1 MKRSE
6 STKSSM
12 SAWLVVLQKELRD
25 ASRDRRAILSLLIL
39 PVLGPLM
46 MYYLFNMIIDI
57 GERALDVELPV
68 AGAQYAPDLIDHLR
82 QNGIAIVDFTASLS
96 ADGGITEAEIRR
108 RIALREQDF
117 VLVVPPDFSQR
128 IAESGTSNV
137 ELLFD
142 SSRTASGAKVG
153 RVQALID
160 AWGRET
166 AALRLMIRGI
176 DPALI
181 RPVAIGR
188 IDVASSQARAQALLS
203 MIPMLV
209 IMAAFMSGVG
219 IAVDATAGERE
230 RKSLEPLLVNPVH
243 RSQLV
248 VGKWLAAAL
257 FSVTGLV
264 LVMGGNLYAMSQVPL
279 EQLGVS
285 FLIGPRELLGML
297 LVTVP
302 IAFFATSLQMF
313 VGLFAKSFKDA
324 QVYIGLMSLLPMLPY
339 FYNLMNTEGRA
350 LWMSLVPML
359 GQNMLL
365 TDVLSGRPPA
375 LLDMALAVAAL
386 LCWSLVF
393 IVLATKMLKRERIIF
408 S

>member
-1 MKRSE
+1 M
-6 STKSSM
+6 M
-12 SAWLVVLQKELRD
+12 PWLVVLQKELRD
-25 ASRDRRAILSLLIL
+25 ASRDRRAVISLFIL
-39 PVLGPLM
+39 PVMGPLM
-46 MYYLFNMIIDI
+46 IYFLFNMIIDI
-57 GERALDVELPV
+57 GERALDIDLPV
-68 AGAQYAPDLIDHLR
+68 AGADYAPDLIDHLR
-82 QNGIAIVDFTASLS
+82 QNGIE
-96 ADGGITEAEIRR
+96 ITPLPAAESGSTDPAVLEAEIRQK
-108 RIALREQDF
+108 IAIRTHDF
-117 VLVVPPDFSQR
+117 VLVIPADFSR
-128 IAESGTSNV
+128 RVADSDAVNV
-137 ELLFD
+137 ELMFD

-153 RVQALID
+153 RIAGLID

-181 RPVAIGR
+181 RPVTVGR

-203 MIPMLV
+203 MIPMFV

-230 RKSLEPLLVNPVH
+230 RKSLEPLLVNPVR
-243 RSQLV
+243 RSRFV
-248 VGKWLAAAL
+248 IGKWLAATL
-257 FSVTGLV
+257 FSVTGLA
-264 LVMGGNLYAMSQVPL
+264 LVMAGNLFAMSLVPL

-285 FLIGPRELLGML
+285 FLIGPKEILGML

-302 IAFFATSLQMF
+302 VAFFATSMQMF

-339 FYNLMNTEGRA
+339 FYNIMNTTGRE
-350 LWMSLVPML
+350 LWMSFVPML

-365 TDVLSGRPPA
+365 TDVLSGRTPA
-375 LLDMALAVAAL
+375 LLDMAVAVLAL
-386 LCWSLVF
+386 LFWSLVF
-393 IVLATKMLKRERIIF
+393 IALATRMLKRERIIF

>member
-1 MKRSE
+1 
-6 STKSSM
+6 M
-12 SAWLVVLQKELRD
+12 SPWLVVFLKELRD
-25 ASRDRRAILSLLIL
+25 ASRDRRALISLLIL
-39 PVLGPLM
+39 PIMGPVM
-46 MYYLFNMIIDI
+46 IYYLFNMIIDI
-57 GERALDVELPV
+57 GERALDVDLPV

-82 QNGIAIVDFTASLS
+82 QNGIGIEVLEL
-96 ADGGITEAEIRR
+96 ADSSDAAATEAEIRR
-108 RIALREQDF
+108 RIATREHDF
-117 VLVVPPDFSQR
+117 ALVIPADFASR

-153 RVQALID
+153 RVQGLVD

-176 DPALI
+176 DPGLI
-181 RPVAIGR
+181 RPVVIGR

-219 IAVDATAGERE
+219 IAVDGTAGERE
-230 RKSLEPLLVNPVH
+230 RKSLEPLLVNPV
-243 RSQLV
+243 RRNQFV
-248 VGKWLAAAL
+248 IGKWLAAAL

-264 LVMGGNLYAMSQVPL
+264 LVMSGNLYAMSRVPL

-285 FLIGPRELLGML
+285 FLIGPAEMVGML

-302 IAFFATSLQMF
+302 IAFFATSLQIF
-313 VGLFAKSFKDA
+313 VGLFARSFKDA

-339 FYNLMNTEGRA
+339 FYNLMNTEGRE

-375 LLDMALAVAAL
+375 LLDMAVAVLAL
-386 LCWSLVF
+386 LFWSLVF
-393 IVLATKMLKRERIIF
+393 ITLATRMLKRERIIF

>member
-1 MKRSE
+1 MKSG
-6 STKSSM
+6 M

-39 PVLGPLM
+39 PIMGPLM
-46 MYYLFNMIIDI
+46 IYALFNMIIDL
-57 GERALDVELPV
+57 GERALDVTLPV

-82 QNGIAIVDFTASLS
+82 QNGITIEDLAILAGEDS
-96 ADGGITEAEIRR
+96 AATEAEIRR
-108 RIALREQDF
+108 RIATREHDF
-117 VLVVPPDFSQR
+117 VLVIPPEFSER

-153 RVQALID
+153 RVQGLID

-181 RPVAIGR
+181 RPVVIGR
-188 IDVASSQARAQALLS
+188 IDVATSQARAQALLS

-264 LVMGGNLYAMSQVPL
+264 LVMGGNLYAMSRVPL

-285 FLIGPRELLGML
+285 FLIGPAEILGML

-339 FYNLMNTEGRA
+339 FYNLMNTEGRE

-375 LLDMALAVAAL
+375 LPDMVLAVVAL
-386 LCWSLVF
+386 LFWSLVF
-393 IVLATKMLKRERIIF
+393 IILATKMLKRERVIF

>member
-1 MKRSE
+1 MRP
-6 STKSSM
+6 
-12 SAWLVVLQKELRD
+12 WLAVLQKELRD
-25 ASRDRRAILSLLIL
+25 ASRDRRAVTGLFIL

-46 MYYLFNMIIDI
+46 IYFLFNMIIDI
-57 GERALDVELPV
+57 GERALDITLPV
-68 AGAQYAPDLIDHLR
+68 AGAEYAPDLIDHLQ
-82 QNGIAIVDFTASLS
+82 QNGIKITPLAAQEVADSAALEATIRAQITA
-96 ADGGITEAEIRR
+96 
-108 RIALREQDF
+108 REHDF
-117 VLVVPPDFSQR
+117 VLVIPADFSQR
-128 IAESGTSNV
+128 VADSDAVNV

-153 RVQALID
+153 RVQGLID
-160 AWGRET
+160 GWGRET

-181 RPVAIGR
+181 RPVTVGR

-203 MIPMLV
+203 MIPMFV

-230 RKSLEPLLVNPVH
+230 RKSLEPLLVNPVY
-243 RSQLV
+243 RSSLV
-248 VGKWLAAAL
+248 LGKWFAAAL

-264 LVMGGNLYAMSQVPL
+264 LVMAGNLFAMSQVPL

-285 FLIGPRELLGML
+285 FLIGPKEVLGML

-302 IAFFATSLQMF
+302 VAFFATSLQMF

-324 QVYIGLMSLLPMLPY
+324 QIYIGLMSLLPMLPY
-339 FYNLMNTEGRA
+339 FYNIMNTTGRE

-365 TDVLSGRPPA
+365 TDVLSGRTPA
-375 LLDMALAVAAL
+375 LLDMAVAVLAL
-386 LCWSLVF
+386 LFWSLVF
-393 IVLATKMLKRERIIF
+393 IALATRMLKRERIIF

>member
-1 MKRSE
+1 
-6 STKSSM
+6 M
-12 SAWLVVLQKELRD
+12 SLWLVVFQKELRD
-25 ASRDRRAILSLLIL
+25 ALRDRRSIVSLLIL
-39 PVLGPLM
+39 PLIGPLM
-46 MYYLFNMIIDI
+46 IYYLFTTIIDI

-68 AGAQYAPDLIDHLR
+68 VGAQYAPDLIDHLR
-82 QNGIAIVDFTASLS
+82 QSGIGIAELDLPEDASPL
-96 ADGGITEAEIRR
+96 AVEEEIRG
-108 RIALREQDF
+108 RIARREHDF
-117 VLVVPPDFSQR
+117 ALVIPPDFGSR
-128 IAESGTSNV
+128 IAASRTSNV

-181 RPVAIGR
+181 RPVAVGR
-188 IDVASSQARAQALLS
+188 IDVASSQARAQAYLS
-203 MIPMLV
+203 MVPMFV

-230 RKSLEPLLVNPVH
+230 RKSLEPLLVNPVP
-243 RSQLV
+243 RSRFV
-248 VGKWLAAAL
+248 VGKWLAAVV

-264 LVMGGNLYAMSQVPL
+264 LVMAGNLYAMSAVPL
-279 EQLGVS
+279 EQLGIS
-285 FLIGPRELLGML
+285 FLIGPAEILGIL

-302 IAFFATSLQMF
+302 VAFFATSLQIF

-324 QVYIGLMSLLPMLPY
+324 QVYIGLMSLAPMLPM
-339 FYNLMNTEGRA
+339 FYNLTNTEGRE
-350 LWMSLVPML
+350 LWMSFVPML

-375 LLDMALAVAAL
+375 FLDMALAVVAL
-386 LCWSLVF
+386 LCFSALF
-393 IVLATKMLKRERIIF
+393 IVLATRLLRRERIIF

>member
-1 MKRSE
+1 
-6 STKSSM
+6 M
-12 SAWLVVLQKELRD
+12 SAWLVVLRKELRD
-25 ASRDRRAILSLLIL
+25 ASRDRRALLSLLIL
-39 PVLGPLM
+39 PIVGPLM
-46 MYYLFNMIIDI
+46 IYYLFNMIIDL

-68 AGAQYAPDLIDHLR
+68 AGARYAPDLVDHLR
-82 QNGIAIVDFTASLS
+82 QNGIT
-96 ADGGITEAEIRR
+96 ITELAFADDAGSATMEDEIRR
-108 RIALREQDF
+108 RIESREHDF
-117 VLVVPPDFSQR
+117 VLVIPPDFSTR

-142 SSRTASGAKVG
+142 SSRTASSAKVG
-153 RVQALID
+153 RVQGLVD

-181 RPVAIGR
+181 RPVVIGR
-188 IDVASSQARAQALLS
+188 IDVATSQARAQALLS

-219 IAVDATAGERE
+219 IAVDTTAGERE

-243 RSQLV
+243 RWQLV
-248 VGKWLAAAL
+248 LGKWIAAAL

-264 LVMGGNLYAMSQVPL
+264 LVMAGNLYAMSRVPL

-285 FLIGPRELLGML
+285 FLIGPAEILGML

-339 FYNLMNTEGRA
+339 FYNLMNTEGRE

-375 LLDMALAVAAL
+375 LPDMALAVVAL
-386 LCWSLVF
+386 LFWALVF
-393 IVLATKMLKRERIIF
+393 ITLATKMLKRERIIF

>member
-1 MKRSE
+1 M
-6 STKSSM
+6 T
-12 SAWLVVLQKELRD
+12 WLVVLQKELRD
-25 ASRDRRAILSLLIL
+25 ASRDRRAVVGLFIL
-39 PVLGPLM
+39 PVMGPLM
-46 MYYLFNMIIDI
+46 IYFLFNMIIDI
-57 GERALDVELPV
+57 GERALDIDLPV
-68 AGAQYAPDLIDHLR
+68 AGAEYAPDLIDHLQ
-82 QNGIAIVDFTASLS
+82 QNGIEISMLAAPDAADS
-96 ADGGITEAEIRR
+96 AALDVEIRR
-108 RIALREQDF
+108 MIMAREHDF
-117 VLVVPPDFSQR
+117 VLVIPADFSQKV
-128 IAESGTSNV
+128 ANSDSVNV

-142 SSRTASGAKVG
+142 SSRTASTAKVG
-153 RVQALID
+153 RVQGLID

-181 RPVAIGR
+181 RPVAVGR

-203 MIPMLV
+203 MIPLFV

-230 RKSLEPLLVNPVH
+230 RKSLEPLLVNPVY
-243 RSQLV
+243 RSSFV
-248 VGKWLAAAL
+248 VGKWLAAAM

-264 LVMGGNLYAMSQVPL
+264 LVMAGNLFAMSQVPL
-279 EQLGVS
+279 EQLGIS
-285 FLIGPRELLGML
+285 FLIGPKEVLGML

-302 IAFFATSLQMF
+302 VAFFATSLQMF

-324 QVYIGLMSLLPMLPY
+324 QIYIGLMSLLPMLPY
-339 FYNLMNTEGRA
+339 FYNIMNTAGRE

-365 TDVLSGRPPA
+365 TDVLSGRTPA
-375 LLDMALAVAAL
+375 LLDMTVAVLALLFWSFVFIALA
-386 LCWSLVF
+386 
-393 IVLATKMLKRERIIF
+393 TRMLKRERIIF

>member
-1 MKRSE
+1 VIPSDFTRRVSE
-6 STKSSM
+6 S
-12 SAWLVVLQKELRD
+12 
-25 ASRDRRAILSLLIL
+25 ASI
-39 PVLGPLM
+39 
-46 MYYLFNMIIDI
+46 
-57 GERALDVELPV
+57 
-68 AGAQYAPDLIDHLR
+68 
-82 QNGIAIVDFTASLS
+82 
-96 ADGGITEAEIRR
+96 
-108 RIALREQDF
+108 
-117 VLVVPPDFSQR
+117 
-128 IAESGTSNV
+128 NV

-153 RVQALID
+153 RVQGLID

-181 RPVAIGR
+181 RPVNVGR
-188 IDVASSQARAQALLS
+188 IDVASAQARAQAVLS
-203 MIPMLV
+203 MIPMFV

-230 RKSLEPLLVNPVH
+230 RKSLEPLLVNPVP
-243 RSQLV
+243 RGRLV
-248 VGKWLAAAL
+248 LGKWGASIV
-257 FSVTGLV
+257 FSVIGLV
-264 LVMGGNLYAMSQVPL
+264 LVMAGNLYAMSLVPL

-285 FLIGPRELLGML
+285 FLVGPAEIAGML

-302 IAFFATSLQMF
+302 LAFFATSLQIF

-339 FYNLMNTEGRA
+339 FYNVMNTQGRET
-350 LWMSLVPML
+350 WMSLVPML

-365 TDVLSGRPPA
+365 TDVLSGRPPGMGDTLLAVVA
-375 LLDMALAVAAL
+375 LLA
-386 LCWSLVF
+386 WSLVF
-393 IVLATKMLKRERIIF
+393 IMLAGRMLKRERIIY